1 MEGLTRVDLLQEV
14 NKIDAYTQTKLDPQ
28 FLLEQTKKRLG
39 VKYFLKFSS
48 LLPSSIFKS
57 FCIYTLQLPDRVKL

>member
-1 MEGLTRVDLLQEV
+1 MVRPMQTSFLDNAFLRRNFNSWIGIFQEV

-39 VKYFLKFSS
+39 V
-48 LLPSSIFKS
+48 
-57 FCIYTLQLPDRVKL
+57 